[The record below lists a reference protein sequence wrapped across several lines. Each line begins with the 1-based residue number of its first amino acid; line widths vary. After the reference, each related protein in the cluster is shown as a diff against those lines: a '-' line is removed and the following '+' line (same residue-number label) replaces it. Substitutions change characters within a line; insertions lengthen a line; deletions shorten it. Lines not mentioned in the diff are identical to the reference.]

1 MLIAARHAKVKFAR
15 FEEDRLRDALTTAL
29 LAREPLM
36 DALAALPGGFSE
48 AEREALVLDL
58 LDYQAEPAKSPTTPA
73 PANDPPAGG
82 AAPASPPGA
91 NAAVTPATND
101 KGPLLIRLPQLTLS
115 RSLPGV
121 GKRTLSLT
129 IALFFRDPLLAQKL
143 QDRAPL
149 VQDAI
154 LSYVQALPP
163 AQFAEPNQLTLKD
176 GITAAIIA
184 KVPEFPPD
192 AVLIP
197 ELTSG
202 SSDGTEPAKPAH

>member
-1 MLIAARHAKVKFAR
+1 
-15 FEEDRLRDALTTAL
+15 
-29 LAREPLM
+29 
-36 DALAALPGGFSE
+36 
-48 AEREALVLDL
+48 
-58 LDYQAEPAKSPTTPA
+58 
-73 PANDPPAGG
+73 
-82 AAPASPPGA
+82 
-91 NAAVTPATND
+91 
-101 KGPLLIRLPQLTLS
+101 
-115 RSLPGV
+115 
-121 GKRTLSLT
+121 
-129 IALFFRDPLLAQKL
+129 
-143 QDRAPL
+143 L